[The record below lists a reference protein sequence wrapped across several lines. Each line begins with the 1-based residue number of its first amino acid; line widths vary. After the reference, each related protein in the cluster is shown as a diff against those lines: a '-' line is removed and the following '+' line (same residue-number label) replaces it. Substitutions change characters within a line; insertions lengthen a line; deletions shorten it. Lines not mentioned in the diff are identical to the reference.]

1 LNSQAGQAGLSFDD
15 DSDVD
20 PDTDEL
26 CPEDWRT
33 IVEDI
38 LHEQAADQDR
48 KPAAQV
54 KRNVQEVIVET
65 VDEDS
70 DADEYEYVDDVEDEG
85 DKDVDYRETEK
96 RALDPADLGNDP
108 RGIDHGADES
118 ELIGN
123 DVLNQ
128 AHDDNYETV
137 TIQWCYKKERIAP
150 PETVPLEVALE
161 RLAKGLELDKW
172 QVPTD
177 LELDAVQAPHLVARL
192 YGTVLGFWILLGY
205 TMYELWKEWWEVL
218 VLRRVYYLE
227 APVWDERRDELLQ
240 HVVTVQPV
248 ARDLWIPHPSVR
260 DTVPNIQLYSELVG
274 NLPHLPSHTDICI
287 RQSVDWQL
295 QLTAAFFRS
304 LHSQSTQL

>member
-70 DADEYEYVDDVEDEG
+70 DADEYEYEYVDDVEDEG

-150 PETVPLEVALE
+150 PETVPLEVALGKI
-161 RLAKGLELDKW
+161 LASR
-172 QVPTD
+172 T
-177 LELDAVQAPHLVARL
+177 
-192 YGTVLGFWILLGY
+192 
-205 TMYELWKEWWEVL
+205 
-218 VLRRVYYLE
+218 
-227 APVWDERRDELLQ
+227 
-240 HVVTVQPV
+240 
-248 ARDLWIPHPSVR
+248 
-260 DTVPNIQLYSELVG
+260 
-274 NLPHLPSHTDICI
+274 CI
-287 RQSVDWQL
+287 
-295 QLTAAFFRS
+295 FFS
-304 LHSQSTQL
+304 FIDG